1 MKVKLVDLGK
11 VRSEDM
17 HPQPVKVVKGKT
29 KTKTDYPSLSLSSDE
44 DPIVKKLQRG
54 DECTLTFE
62 AVVTGTNDADW
73 HGDGVISA
81 SFKLKKGSVQPKS
94 KNHKNVDAAYSAAK
108 KEAKNA

>member
-11 VRSEDM
+11 ARSEDM

-54 DECTLTFE
+54 DECTLTFD
-62 AVVTGTNDADW
+62 AVVTGTNEADW
-73 HGDGVISA
+73 QGEGVVSVN
-81 SFKLKKGSVQPKS
+81 FKLKKGSVEPFAADHKS
-94 KNHKNVDAAYSAAK
+94 TDAAYNAAK
-108 KEAKNA
+108 KETKG